1 MYHFRKN
8 NRITNKS
15 LVYASC
21 YAICL
26 HFNWAGWN
34 ICLCTAYIL
43 QRAYRMAYANRA
55 TFVPINWNL
64 SFYKQYN
71 TWSFIKTSQKAYNR
85 PRARTHTRYYLSRAI
100 KQNVNFTIM
109 LWICCFNFSRTYIQR
124 TKGEWCLYYKVQFLF
139 KFSVVG
145 FMQKRHVIGL
155 FTKRQV
161 RQIEYYCAREFPF
174 CSIGTVCVWKST
186 YYNVIFSLLVF
197 DGLVFKLEKI
207 LWLSQEDISR
217 SIRFHSFRTEFR

>member
-1 MYHFRKN
+1 MYHFRK
-8 NRITNKS
+8 TT
-15 LVYASC
+15 ASQ
-21 YAICL
+21 ANHSFTL
-26 HFNWAGWN
+26 HVMLFSCISTGPGEYYVV
-34 ICLCTAYIL
+34 CTACIL

-109 LWICCFNFSRTYIQR
+109 LWKCCFNFSRTYIQR

-139 KFSVVG
+139 KLSVLGSCKKGTWLDCLRSDKWDKLSIIVHVSFRFVQSERCVEKHILCGFFVVG
-145 FMQKRHVIGL
+145 
-155 FTKRQV
+155 V
-161 RQIEYYCAREFPF
+161 R
-174 CSIGTVCVWKST
+174 
-186 YYNVIFSLLVF
+186 
-197 DGLVFKLEKI
+197 
-207 LWLSQEDISR
+207 
-217 SIRFHSFRTEFR
+217 RTGF